1 MGSPNMTV
9 LTTTW
14 KKDPLGLE
22 SPYRDLEVQI
32 KPRRSSRCLR
42 QISFLESLVSNSAW
56 CRVLIFWS
64 MITTLASVLSIS
76 YAIDASNRLN
86 EATDNMNRGSEVN
99 YGTEPRYHDIA
110 HRFAPFV
117 ERANADRRSKHRHHS
132 HHSKKSN
139 KKSKK
144 FTRDDL
150 SKKLSGIP
158 AKIDE
163 TETQSTL
170 GMFGMSDYIKELH
183 RLIHPLHKIIQTQ
196 EALGQDPTPSLAQ
209 HKNVKKLLK
218 HAPKHVEKWSQIV
231 DYSTKNTNP
240 DLNVLDENK
249 VAVDMI
255 KTSDQH
261 DTTFDGYLIN
271 VQEDAKTHDI
281 VETFDNG
288 IEQETIKGT
297 DFNEIKDKENQLAH
311 LIKERE
317 AFGLET
323 PSSFIET
330 PNEHATT
337 ENSNII
343 KIESEM
349 KDFSKREMK
358 LLRELNEKQEE
369 DEGYKGNGD
378 DDASSDHYDYEYG
391 DRDELEEGKMNEA
404 KSSRKENVETF
415 VEILTV

>member
-1 MGSPNMTV
+1 MGSLNMTV
-9 LTTTW
+9 LTKTW

-32 KPRRSSRCLR
+32 KPKSSRCLR
-42 QISFLESLVSNSAW
+42 QMTFLESLVSNSAW
-56 CRVLIFWS
+56 CRLLIFWS
-64 MITTLASVLSIS
+64 VITTLASVLSIS
-76 YAIDASNRLN
+76 YAIDASKRLN
-86 EATDNMNRGSEVN
+86 EATDNRGSEVLN

-144 FTRDDL
+144 STRDDL

-183 RLIHPLHKIIQTQ
+183 RLIHPLHKIIQSQ
-196 EALGQDPTPSLAQ
+196 EALGQDPTQSLAQ

-218 HAPKHVEKWSQIV
+218 HAPEHVEKWSQIV
-231 DYSTKNTNP
+231 DYSKNNP
-240 DLNVLDENK
+240 DLDENK
-249 VAVDMI
+249 AAVEII

-297 DFNEIKDKENQLAH
+297 DFNEIKNKENQLAH

-330 PNEHATT
+330 PSNAEHATT

-358 LLRELNEKQEE
+358 LLRELNEKQE

-391 DRDELEEGKMNEA
+391 DRDELEEGKMNED
-404 KSSRKENVETF
+404 KKENVETF
-415 VEILTV
+415 VEILAM

>member
-1 MGSPNMTV
+1 
-9 LTTTW
+9 
-14 KKDPLGLE
+14 
-22 SPYRDLEVQI
+22 
-32 KPRRSSRCLR
+32 
-42 QISFLESLVSNSAW
+42 
-56 CRVLIFWS
+56 
-64 MITTLASVLSIS
+64 
-76 YAIDASNRLN
+76 
-86 EATDNMNRGSEVN
+86 
-99 YGTEPRYHDIA
+99 
-110 HRFAPFV
+110 
-117 ERANADRRSKHRHHS
+117 
-132 HHSKKSN
+132 
-139 KKSKK
+139 
-144 FTRDDL
+144 
-150 SKKLSGIP
+150 
-158 AKIDE
+158 
-163 TETQSTL
+163 
-170 GMFGMSDYIKELH
+170 MFGMSDYIKELH
-183 RLIHPLHKIIQTQ
+183 RLIHPLHKIIQSQ
-196 EALGQDPTPSLAQ
+196 EALGQDPTQSLAQ

-231 DYSTKNTNP
+231 DYSKNTNP
-240 DLNVLDENK
+240 DLNVLDESK

-255 KTSDQH
+255 KTSDRH

-288 IEQETIKGT
+288 IGKLCKSYKIQFQKSSFTEQETIKGT

-317 AFGLET
+317 AFGLEI

-391 DRDELEEGKMNEA
+391 DRDELEEGKMNEDKT